1 MVGTALGLAIV
12 LGSTIAL
19 IGPVFELRVGIAD
32 LVAACAML
40 FLLATAFGTIA
51 LAIGCWTGR
60 RGLANGVTGAL
71 ATVTYV
77 LNVLAP
83 SVDELSPL
91 RPVSPFRWYLEPDP
105 LVGGLSASN
114 VGVLLAITV
123 GAYAIAWFTLERR
136 DLRA

>member
-1 MVGTALGLAIV
+1 V
-12 LGSTIAL
+12 LD
-19 IGPVFELRVGIAD
+19 GPPR
-32 LVAACAML
+32 
-40 FLLATAFGTIA
+40 T
-51 LAIGCWTGR
+51 R
-60 RGLANGVTGAL
+60 QSVTGAL